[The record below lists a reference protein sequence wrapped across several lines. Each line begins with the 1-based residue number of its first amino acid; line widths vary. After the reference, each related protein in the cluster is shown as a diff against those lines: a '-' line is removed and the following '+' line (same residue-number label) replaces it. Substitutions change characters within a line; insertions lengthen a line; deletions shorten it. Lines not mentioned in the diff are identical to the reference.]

1 MNRLFCTEER
11 NDCYHSSQLLILR
24 REVDQSGVWKVVAH
38 FPTLFSF
45 CGVFRPPFFVC
56 RRRSDGLRYCFR
68 LRQTTGCDPICN
80 IDRHAPADH
89 LCSAFVQRLPASTG
103 TRPAFA
109 WLLHC
114 LFGCLTLCRL
124 LHFTAPAGKSPEFF
138 EAPCLSV
145 LIEDSRLPVVA
156 GLPDCSAL
164 PNQGRF
170 KATHPIQLV
179 FLFSRYWLL
188 ATKGIVSKSFDFA
201 NTISRILTSFIQ
213 VAFQAAVCGV
223 FSSAD
228 SLRDMPF
235 GLLLSLLK
243 PPPALRLPA
252 PQRPRDP
259 ARTVPL
265 SMVLACLLVA
275 PDRCPADSSPYR
287 ELQVSFSAS
296 RP

>member
-1 MNRLFCTEER
+1 MLPRAV
-11 NDCYHSSQLLILR
+11 HPSQ
-24 REVDQSGVWKVVAH
+24 EVDQSRHRQVCNHSPV
-38 FPTLFSF
+38 LFSF
-45 CGVFRPPFFVC
+45 CGVLFPPYQVC
-56 RRRSDGLRYCFR
+56 RRRSHGLRDCFC
-68 LRQTTGCDPICN
+68 LRQTTGCDPVCN
-80 IDRHAPADH
+80 VDRHPPADH

-103 TRPAFA
+103 TPPAFA

-138 EAPCLSV
+138 EAPCLNV
-145 LIEDSRLPVVA
+145 RFEDSRLPVVA

-179 FLFSRYWLL
+179 FLLSRYWLL

-201 NTISRILTSFIQ
+201 NTISRILPSFIQ
-213 VAFQAAVCGV
+213 VALQAAVCGV
-223 FSSAD
+223 FCSAD

-265 SMVLACLLVA
+265 PTVPSCFRFA

-287 ELQVSFSAS
+287 ELPVSFSAS